1 MSEFQGMLHDFDAT
15 TRAMVAVNHARQQ
28 FSAEAEEWHQQVEAL
43 KEANSGNLAIRYA
56 LMEALRQYDPKN
68 PLLHDQDLIERMTAA
83 AYRAVTLTDSNYDAA
98 RVVGLSFEIP
108 GRSQPG
114 NVGDYMKRNFGR
126 TVDDQGANRGA
137 RVNAAERIAYQQV
150 LLKEIQRLDPENPVV
165 QAFVEG
171 NILPLLIKEMAS
183 LDVLHPVLNPE
194 EVRKKNASEI
204 FAAGRAAFLAAERA
218 NEGGGSKPTSGV
230 AAAQK
235 AGEDWLKSHPMP

>member
-1 MSEFQGMLHDFDAT
+1 MSNFAGMLNDFDAN
-15 TRAMVAVNHARQQ
+15 TRAMVAVNQA
-28 FSAEAEEWHQQVEAL
+28 SAEFAKTAEGWRRQVDEL
-43 KEANSGNLAIRYA
+43 DEANAGNLALRYA
-56 LMEALRQYDPKN
+56 LMEALRQYDPSN
-68 PLLHDQDLIERMTAA
+68 PLLHDQDLIERLAA
-83 AYRAVTLTDSNYDAA
+83 AAHRAVTLAGTYDAA

-114 NVGDYMKRNFGR
+114 NVSDYMKRNFG
-126 TVDDQGANRGA
+126 VAFEEQGSSKGE
-137 RVNAAERIAYQQV
+137 RVKAAERIAYQQV
-150 LLKEIQRLDPENPVV
+150 LLKEIQRLDPENAVV
-165 QAFVEG
+165 QAFVNG
-171 NILPLLIKEMAS
+171 NILPLLAREMLH